1 MEKLFSCPVK
11 RKKLVLATG
20 SLIHIAASDIP
31 YGNWLFWV
39 ELFLSAAAMVSIC
52 RWNRRMCEDK
62 TG

>member
-1 MEKLFSCPVK
+1 M
-11 RKKLVLATG
+11 VLATG

-39 ELFLSAAAMVSIC
+39 ELFLSVAAMVSIC